1 MLLRASTFPTG
12 ANRLQPHPIFIL
24 IMIIGVLI
32 QKGNKEDNAIKGTIM
47 MITMIKMK
55 TKVMMILKPPLAAA
69 AAKHQHQLG

>member
-1 MLLRASTFPTG
+1 
-12 ANRLQPHPIFIL
+12 
-24 IMIIGVLI
+24 MIIGVLI